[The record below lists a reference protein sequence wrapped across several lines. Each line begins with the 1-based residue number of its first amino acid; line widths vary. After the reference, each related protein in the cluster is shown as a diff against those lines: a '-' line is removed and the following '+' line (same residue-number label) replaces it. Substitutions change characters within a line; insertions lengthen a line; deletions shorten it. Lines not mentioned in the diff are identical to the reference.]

1 MTTSFY
7 KTLNFMV
14 WCGGEGRG
22 GGGAVGFEEVSIDP
36 IILFQDYYCDLYVMC
51 YLSNQN
57 LTTKHTL
64 KSIPFLQVY

>member
-14 WCGGEGRG
+14 WCGGE
-22 GGGAVGFEEVSIDP
+22 GGAVGFEEVSIDP
-36 IILFQDYYCDLYVMC
+36 IILFQDYYCDLYIMS

-57 LTTKHTL
+57 PTTKHTL
-64 KSIPFLQVY
+64 KTIPFLQVY